1 MSDKIA
7 VEATQDEVAQQ
18 IDRTAIEQH
27 IRQVISDQLGV
38 KLVDVGDD
46 ARLQGDL
53 LNADSL
59 DIVELVM
66 ALEDD
71 LGIEIED
78 DAVEHIQTVRQMID
92 YVISLI
98 QAGAQANP

>member
-1 MSDKIA
+1 MNDKTA

-18 IDRTAIEQH
+18 IDRTATEQH

-38 KLVDVGDD
+38 RLVDVVDD
-46 ARLQGDL
+46 ARLQGN

-66 ALEDD
+66 ALEED

-92 YVISLI
+92 YVLSLI
-98 QAGAQANP
+98 QAGA